1 MIEAGGPT
9 LVRVKVAGEETPLTI
24 AFTVYVPG
32 VEFADAVRVAMP
44 DALVVA
50 VPVPRVADAPP
61 PEGTAAKETV
71 VFGTG
76 VPFESVTRTASGLP
90 NAAPVGV
97 SWLFPE
103 ETKTDAGA

>member
-1 MIEAGGPT
+1 M
-9 LVRVKVAGEETPLTI
+9 AGEETPLTV

-32 VEFADAVRVAMP
+32 VEFAVAVRVAMP
-44 DALVVA
+44 DAFVVA

-61 PEGTAAKETV
+61 VDGTAAKETV

-76 VPFESVTRTASGLP
+76 VPFESATRTASELP
-90 NAAPVGV
+90 NAAPVDV

-103 ETKTDAGA
+103 

>member
-1 MIEAGGPT
+1 VIDAGGPT
-9 LVRVKVAGEETPLTI
+9 LVRVNVAGEETPLTV

-32 VEFADAVRVAMP
+32 VEFAVAVRVATP
-44 DALVVA
+44 DAFVVA

-61 PEGTAAKETV
+61 ADGTAAKETV

-76 VPFESVTRTASGLP
+76 VPFESVTRTASALP
-90 NAAPVGV
+90 NAAPVDV

-103 ETKTDAGA
+103 